1 MSLATKE
8 FLDHIQSIYPTNNL
22 KSTSPVDLVID
33 NKWYIAAVVAFS
45 AGNATEDVPL
55 VFKHA
60 LQTLADAHEKSKT
73 DPKQILQDQL
83 TLARRFRDA
92 LFVAGVTSGY
102 ARVST
107 DLISIRLD
115 MELRRQNSA

>member
-8 FLDHIQSIYPTNNL
+8 FLDHLQSIYPTNNL

-33 NKWYIAAVVAFS
+33 NKWYIAVVVAFS
-45 AGNATEDVPL
+45 ASNSAEEVPL

-60 LQTLADAHEKSKT
+60 FQTLVDAHEESGAGQE
-73 DPKQILQDQL
+73 QIHQDQL
-83 TLARRFRDA
+83 MLARRFRDA

-102 ARVST
+102 ARVSGN
-107 DLISIRLD
+107 IV
-115 MELRRQNSA
+115 